1 MAKRVDN
8 DSTMEVSSSQLEPGR
23 PRPPKG
29 ADKNDVS
36 MWIGNVVGAD
46 AFTARPT
53 APKQGRGWLVVVL
66 LVLLVAAGGGAAYY
80 FFLRPSKPPPASPA
94 AAPVPMLPA
103 DAQASPMAADAGAA
117 MPMD

>member
-23 PRPPKG
+23 PKPPKG

-46 AFTARPT
+46 AFAARPT
-53 APKQGRGWLVVVL
+53 APKGSRVGLVVVL
-66 LVLLVAAGGGAAYY
+66 LLVIVAAGGGAAYY
-80 FFLRPSKPPPASPA
+80 FFLRPSKP
-94 AAPVPMLPA
+94 APSVAPTAGSGSALLP
-103 DAQASPMAADAGAA
+103 
-117 MPMD
+117 